1 MMNKV
6 LVTGATGF
14 VGRHLC
20 ELLSRHG
27 HAVVAAARSLPPDH
41 KDPGYEVRAVADIGG
56 DVDWEPLLDGVGSV
70 VHLAARVHV
79 MKEQARDPLTA
90 FRRINVDGTKRL
102 LQSAGMRR
110 VRRFVFVSSI
120 KVHGDATFAAP
131 FTANDELAAAD
142 PYAQSKREAER
153 ALEEIGGEIG
163 LETVIIRPPLVYGP
177 GVGGNFFRLMQMV
190 DKGIPMPFAGIDNR
204 RSLVYVENL
213 CDLIRECLV
222 NPSAPGNRLLV
233 SDNADVSTPQLIR
246 LIGASMNKKPRLFPM
261 PAVLLGLAA
270 KLAGRSAEV
279 SRLIGSLQ
287 VDVAETMRMLDWRPP
302 VSMNDGIRS
311 TVTWYEEQKAR
322 ASH

>member
-20 ELLSRHG
+20 ELLSRQG
-27 HAVVAAARSLPPDH
+27 HEVVAAARSLPANH
-41 KDPGYEVRAVADIGG
+41 KDLGYELRAVADIGE

-70 VHLAARVHV
+70 IHLAARVHV
-79 MKEQARDPLTA
+79 MKEQERDPLTA
-90 FRRINVDGTKRL
+90 FRSINVDGTKRL
-102 LQSAGMRR
+102 LQSDGMRN
-110 VRRFVFVSSI
+110 VKRFVFVSSV

-153 ALEEIGGEIG
+153 ALEEIGGNIG

-190 DKGIPMPFAGIDNR
+190 DKGVPMPFAGIDNR

-213 CDLIRECLV
+213 CDLIRECLA
-222 NPSAPGNRLLV
+222 NPSAPGSRLLV
-233 SDNADVSTPQLIR
+233 SDNADVSTAQLIR
-246 LIGASMNKKPRLFPM
+246 LIGASMNKKPRLFRVPESLLQF
-261 PAVLLGLAA
+261 AAGVL
-270 KLAGRSAEV
+270 GRSAEV
-279 SRLIGSLQ
+279 SRLQGSLQ
-287 VDVAETMRMLDWRPP
+287 VDISETMNALHWRPP
-302 VSMNDGIRS
+302 VSLGDGIRS
-311 TVTWYEEQKAR
+311 TVTWYEEQKTR
-322 ASH
+322 ASY